1 MIIEV
6 AARDGRSIRGRGGEA
21 FSAWMGET
29 SIKRGVPRERLPDPE
44 AIMKK
49 YHMSLNRLIL
59 ARTCI
64 NKLASA
70 YEQT

>member
-49 YHMSLNRLIL
+49 YHMSL
-59 ARTCI
+59 TD
-64 NKLASA
+64 
-70 YEQT
+70 